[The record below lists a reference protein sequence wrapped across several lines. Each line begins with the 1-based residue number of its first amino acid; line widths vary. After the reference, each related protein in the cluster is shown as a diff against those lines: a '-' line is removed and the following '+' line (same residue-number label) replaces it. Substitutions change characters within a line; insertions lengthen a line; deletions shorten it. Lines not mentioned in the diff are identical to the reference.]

1 MSSPLAE
8 PHLEA
13 APPTLSAALLT
24 LLVEHV
30 NVGILT
36 VDSSGTVLQWNRFLH
51 AHTGIAPADVVGRNL
66 YERFTGLPREW
77 LEGKLRRVFLLKNF
91 AFTSW
96 RQRPYLFRVD
106 NHRPLTGG
114 TEPMRQD
121 CTFIPLIDGGEVK
134 AVSIVIID
142 ATDTFESQTRLNETL
157 AMLAA
162 QSERDALTGV
172 YNRRKL
178 EQLLEAEVQRA
189 RRYKKNLSLLMFD
202 IDHFKKVND
211 VHGHLI
217 GDEAIKHVAK
227 KAVST
232 LRITDSVARYGG
244 EEFVAVLPEEGITG
258 ASIAAERL
266 RTAVAIP
273 FAASEDLTL
282 SITIS
287 IGVTTFRADTD
298 GVKGLLAEAD
308 GVLYASKRGGR
319 NRVTVF
325 GDQTSAA

>member
-8 PHLEA
+8 PRREA
-13 APPTLSAALLT
+13 AAPLLPGGLLALL
-24 LLVEHV
+24 VDNV

-51 AHTGIAPADVVGRNL
+51 AHTGIAAQDVLGRNL
-66 YERFTGLPREW
+66 YERFTALPRDW
-77 LEGKLRRVFLLKNF
+77 LESKLRRVFLLKNF

-96 RQRPYLFRVD
+96 RQRPFLFRVD
-106 NHRPLTGG
+106 NHRPLTGS

-121 CTFIPLIDGGEVK
+121 CTFIPLIEGGEVK
-134 AVSIVIID
+134 AVSIVVTD
-142 ATDTFESQTRLNETL
+142 ATDTYESQTRLNETL

-178 EQLLEAEVQRA
+178 EQILEAELQRA
-189 RRYKKNLSLLMFD
+189 RRYKHNLSVLMFD

-217 GDEAIKHVAK
+217 GDEAIRHVAK
-227 KAVST
+227 KAIST
-232 LRITDSVARYGG
+232 FRVTDSVARYGG
-244 EEFVAVLPEEGITG
+244 EEFVAVLPEEAVTG
-258 ASIAAERL
+258 AAIAAERL
-266 RTAVAIP
+266 RTAVAVPFVAGGEIP
-273 FAASEDLTL
+273 LT
-282 SITIS
+282 ITIS
-287 IGVTTFRADTD
+287 IGVTILRPDTD
-298 GVKGLLAEAD
+298 GVKGLLTEAD
-308 GVLYASKRGGR
+308 GALYASKHAGR

-325 GDQTSAA
+325 GQQP

>member
-1 MSSPLAE
+1 VATPSLPV
-8 PHLEA
+8 
-13 APPTLSAALLT
+13 ALLA
-24 LLVEHV
+24 LLVDHV

-36 VDSSGTVLQWNRFLH
+36 VDGGGTVLQWNRFLH
-51 AHTGIAPADVVGRNL
+51 AHTGVSAKDVVGRNL
-66 YERFTGLPREW
+66 YERFAELPRNW

-96 RQRPYLFRVD
+96 KQRPFLFRVD

-121 CTFIPLIDGGEVK
+121 CTFIPLIEGGEVK

-142 ATDTFESQTRLNETL
+142 ATETYESQTRLDETL

-178 EQLLEAEVQRA
+178 EQILEAELQRA
-189 RRYKKNLSLLMFD
+189 RRYKHSLSVLMFD
-202 IDHFKKVND
+202 IDHFKRVND
-211 VHGHLI
+211 THGHLI
-217 GDEAIKHVAK
+217 GDEAIRHVAK

-244 EEFVAVLPEEGITG
+244 EEFVAVLPNEGGTG
-258 ASIAAERL
+258 AAIAAERL
-266 RTAVAIP
+266 RQAVAVQFP
-273 FAASEDLTL
+273 ADGELSL

-287 IGVTTFRADTD
+287 IGVTCLRANTD
-298 GVKGLLAEAD
+298 GVKGLLSEAD
-308 GVLYASKRGGR
+308 AALYASKRGGR

-325 GDQTSAA
+325 EEQI

>member
-1 MSSPLAE
+1 MTSPRAE
-8 PHLEA
+8 PRQEVA
-13 APPTLSAALLT
+13 APTLPVGLLALL
-24 LLVEHV
+24 VDHV

-36 VDSSGTVLQWNRFLH
+36 VDVGGTVLQWNRFMH
-51 AHTGIAPADVVGRNL
+51 AHTGVPAEDVVGRNL
-66 YERFTGLPREW
+66 YERFAELPRDW
-77 LEGKLRRVFLLKNF
+77 LQGKLRRVFLLKNF

-96 RQRPYLFRVD
+96 KQRPFLFRVD

-121 CTFIPLIDGGEVK
+121 CTFIPLIEGGEVK

-142 ATDTFESQTRLNETL
+142 ATDTYESQTRLDETL

-178 EQLLEAEVQRA
+178 EEILAAELQRA
-189 RRYKKNLSLLMFD
+189 RRYKHSLSVLMFD
-202 IDHFKKVND
+202 IDHFKRVND
-211 VHGHLI
+211 THGHLI
-217 GDEAIKHVAK
+217 GDEAIRHVAK
-227 KAVST
+227 KAIST

-244 EEFVAVLPEEGITG
+244 EEFVAVLPNEASTG
-258 ASIAAERL
+258 AAIAAERL
-266 RTAVAIP
+266 RQAVAVQFP
-273 FAASEDLTL
+273 AGELSL

-287 IGVTTFRADTD
+287 VGVTTLRANTD
-298 GVKGLLAEAD
+298 GVKALLSEAD
-308 GVLYASKRGGR
+308 AALYASKHGGR

-325 GDQTSAA
+325 EEQI